1 MIWGIRLYK
10 KGKKLVENDSDKGF
24 TREAAKIADRE
35 NPLIDNH
42 LCKLAKV
49 PFIYYV
55 NTSIS
60 SVVEFQKWGVLK
72 SKNFGKESTYS
83 KDIFLNPSM
92 NKGLSKV
99 PKSYF

>member
-1 MIWGIRLYK
+1 MIWGIRLFK

-24 TREAAKIADRE
+24 MREVAKITDKD

-55 NTSIS
+55 NTCNFAY
-60 SVVEFQKWGVLK
+60 FQYKK
-72 SKNFGKESTYS
+72 SAYVAGKEGGS
-83 KDIFLNPSM
+83 K
-92 NKGLSKV
+92 K
-99 PKSYF
+99 PKNVLT

>member
-55 NTSIS
+55 NSNIR
-60 SVVEFQKWGVLK
+60 SVVEFQ

-83 KDIFLNPSM
+83 EDILF
-92 NKGLSKV
+92 
-99 PKSYF
+99 KSFDQ